1 MASQAFTT
9 PFLSYFPF
17 HPPPLIW
24 DVSVLFLL
32 PIPSSLFLSPR
43 LPLFLP
49 SSSSPFLLIP
59 SLSYPSSLPSSSDS
73 FLFLPSPLPFPFLF
87 LPFPFLLDIP
97 FQQKRE
103 ILMGGVGVGDI
114 RKLKWK

>member
-73 FLFLPSPLPFPFLF
+73 FLFLPSPLPFLSSPFPSLSSSSLF
-87 LPFPFLLDIP
+87 LGSLIFLSA
-97 FQQKRE
+97 KERNTN
-103 ILMGGVGVGDI
+103 V
-114 RKLKWK
+114 